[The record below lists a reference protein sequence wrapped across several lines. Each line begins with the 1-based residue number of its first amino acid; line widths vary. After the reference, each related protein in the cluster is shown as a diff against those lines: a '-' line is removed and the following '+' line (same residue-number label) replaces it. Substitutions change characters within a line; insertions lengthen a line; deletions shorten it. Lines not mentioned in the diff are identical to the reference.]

1 MNNDIDLQK
10 KWFFVSFFKAL
21 SWSIKQKALLL
32 RWVSPIRSAPFES
45 PRA

>member
-10 KWFFVSFFKAL
+10 MVLSFFAKV

-32 RWVSPIRSAPFES
+32 RWVSPIRSAH
-45 PRA
+45 